1 MKDKVKRRRILNQ
14 RKIRDIYKQINYNNG
29 NVDLNN
35 DINIERQRQL
45 IEKQQNEYDNIVLM
59 RLKLKLMRK
68 KSKELNKVFL
78 KTKRKDY
85 KSLKEFL
92 IEYKNVKT
100 KRKEVINK
108 YALELKNTLLTY
120 SEKYETIRFKIK
132 RWFFGM
138 GKEFFRIRWSSK
150 KSLLFNFI
158 TVVSICVVLAIIFFI
173 VDAIFSII

>member
-85 KSLKEFL
+85 KNLKEF
-92 IEYKNVKT
+92 
-100 KRKEVINK
+100 
-108 YALELKNTLLTY
+108 
-120 SEKYETIRFKIK
+120 
-132 RWFFGM
+132 
-138 GKEFFRIRWSSK
+138 
-150 KSLLFNFI
+150 
-158 TVVSICVVLAIIFFI
+158 
-173 VDAIFSII
+173 

>member
-132 RWFFGM
+132 R
-138 GKEFFRIRWSSK
+138 
-150 KSLLFNFI
+150 
-158 TVVSICVVLAIIFFI
+158 
-173 VDAIFSII
+173 

>member
-108 YALELKNTLLTY
+108 YALKLKNTLLTY

>member
-45 IEKQQNEYDNIVLM
+45 IEKQQNEYDNIALM
-59 RLKLKLMRK
+59 KLKLKLMRK